1 MTSENNA
8 NPLGRNGLA
17 SDGSTPRGRS
27 SKSQRLPSGSN
38 QGSFVYVDSGDSDYE
53 QLSSGQSAPQDVS
66 TTTPDLFHASHYDLK
81 SSSSLLNTLLR
92 LSEQWSAEQAVAES
106 PATVD
111 GQQSTVPTMQ
121 PLGVSVPNIP
131 CRAPTV
137 HSSASRDSATINTLL
152 PGVTTT
158 LMIRNIPLRFTP
170 CTFRDLVDT
179 EGYSGRYDYL
189 YMPMDFRSHRSL
201 GYCFINFYEPKWAND
216 FTCKFANRMFPSTN
230 SDKVLAISAATRQG
244 MLANVASFKQSTL
257 RQMPKS

>member
-1 MTSENNA
+1 M
-8 NPLGRNGLA
+8 
-17 SDGSTPRGRS
+17 
-27 SKSQRLPSGSN
+27 
-38 QGSFVYVDSGDSDYE
+38 
-53 QLSSGQSAPQDVS
+53 SSGQQSASQDVS
-66 TTTPDLFHASHYDLK
+66 TTTPDLFNPSRYDLT

-92 LSEQWSAEQAVAES
+92 LSEQWSAEQAVNAEI
-106 PATVD
+106 PATVE
-111 GQQSTVPTMQ
+111 GQESTVPNMQ
-121 PLGVSVPNIP
+121 PLGASVPNIQ

-137 HSSASRDSATINTLL
+137 YSSASRDSATINTLS

-170 CTFRDLVDT
+170 STFRELVDA

-201 GYCFINFYEPKWAND
+201 GYCFINFYEPKWASD

-257 RQMPKS
+257 RQMPKSEFRPLVGILGELVPLDERVHSLLLSGPTASQQPSVPGLSALLGLSSTG